1 MLITL
6 KTIKHHLLS
15 SLGWAKCFG
24 HPHII
29 PELGIE
35 QLLNTQHDKYEVI
48 LEFINI
54 AYQFKMFV
62 TSYYL
67 KYHTWPKVEH
77 PNILPESL
85 CSYYNTNTWPTSYG
99 YKRIALEDWDQYPV
113 EKLVYKTDFSL
124 AEII

>member
-1 MLITL
+1 M
-6 KTIKHHLLS
+6 
-15 SLGWAKCFG
+15 
-24 HPHII
+24 
-29 PELGIE
+29 
-35 QLLNTQHDKYEVI
+35 
-48 LEFINI
+48 
-54 AYQFKMFV
+54 MFV

-113 EKLVYKTDFSL
+113 KKLIYKTDFSL
-124 AEII
+124 AEIISDKALAVPAETWYQSYDNCVFSCLGQRKPYYNYQTKRVLENYLTIAGHEIKMIYR